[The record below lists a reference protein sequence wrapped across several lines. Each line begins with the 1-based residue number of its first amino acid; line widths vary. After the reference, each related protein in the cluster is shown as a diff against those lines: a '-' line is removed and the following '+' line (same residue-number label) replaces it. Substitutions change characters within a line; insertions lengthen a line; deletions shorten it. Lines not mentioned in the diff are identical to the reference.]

1 MFVGPIFVDTHSVED
16 TSTYICGHSSA
27 NQKCCPVS
35 YFDEHLILW
44 VRSINN
50 EIYPNFVTVNDD
62 KIIVA
67 GVECKEE
74 KQSVVWRTY
83 KRRKVSIVSRHILF
97 EFAFRVIFF
106 FGKVCFNFLW
116 KIDIRIILQVQHIVF
131 TYNLYKKWENHMILS
146 HKDRFDYVPVRIW
159 KLYVSRSTTEY
170 IHDLALFCSIARV
183 QLFNK
188 VMI

>member
-1 MFVGPIFVDTHSVED
+1 MFVGTIFVDTHSVED

-35 YFDEHLILW
+35 YFDEH
-44 VRSINN
+44 N

-67 GVECKEE
+67 CVECKEE

-106 FGKVCFNFLW
+106 WNSMF
-116 KIDIRIILQVQHIVF
+116 
-131 TYNLYKKWENHMILS
+131 
-146 HKDRFDYVPVRIW
+146 
-159 KLYVSRSTTEY
+159 
-170 IHDLALFCSIARV
+170 
-183 QLFNK
+183 
-188 VMI
+188 

>member
-1 MFVGPIFVDTHSVED
+1 MIKGATVEPALRPKFVLWVFLCSETLFVIILFVQCFSVYVYIVVLSMFVGTIFVDTHSVED

-62 KIIVA
+62 KIIVT

-106 FGKVCFNFLW
+106 GKSMF
-116 KIDIRIILQVQHIVF
+116 
-131 TYNLYKKWENHMILS
+131 
-146 HKDRFDYVPVRIW
+146 
-159 KLYVSRSTTEY
+159 
-170 IHDLALFCSIARV
+170 
-183 QLFNK
+183 
-188 VMI
+188 

>member
-1 MFVGPIFVDTHSVED
+1 MFVGTIFVDTHSVED

-62 KIIVA
+62 KIIDA

-106 FGKVCFNFLW
+106 LEK
-116 KIDIRIILQVQHIVF
+116 
-131 TYNLYKKWENHMILS
+131 
-146 HKDRFDYVPVRIW
+146 YVLIFYER
-159 KLYVSRSTTEY
+159 
-170 IHDLALFCSIARV
+170 
-183 QLFNK
+183 
-188 VMI
+188 

>member
-1 MFVGPIFVDTHSVED
+1 MGDFCCDTRQQMIKGATVEPALRPKFVLWFFFMFRDFICYNFICPMFFPSTFILWFYQCLWAQFSWIRTVSRILVRIFVDNT
-16 TSTYICGHSSA
+16 SSA
-27 NQKCCPVS
+27 NQRCCPVS

-62 KIIVA
+62 KAIDA

-106 FGKVCFNFLW
+106 W
-116 KIDIRIILQVQHIVF
+116 KSMF
-131 TYNLYKKWENHMILS
+131 
-146 HKDRFDYVPVRIW
+146 
-159 KLYVSRSTTEY
+159 
-170 IHDLALFCSIARV
+170 
-183 QLFNK
+183 
-188 VMI
+188 

>member
-1 MFVGPIFVDTHSVED
+1 MFVGTIFVDTHSVED

-27 NQKCCPVS
+27 NQKS

-62 KIIVA
+62 KIIDA

-106 FGKVCFNFLW
+106 RIVCFIFFL
-116 KIDIRIILQVQHIVF
+116 KIDIRIILQVQRTVF
-131 TYNLYKKWENHMILS
+131 TYNLYKKWENHMI
-146 HKDRFDYVPVRIW
+146 
-159 KLYVSRSTTEY
+159 
-170 IHDLALFCSIARV
+170 
-183 QLFNK
+183 
-188 VMI
+188 

>member
-1 MFVGPIFVDTHSVED
+1 MSRILVRIFVDNT
-16 TSTYICGHSSA
+16 SSA
-27 NQKCCPVS
+27 NQRCCPVS

-62 KIIVA
+62 KIIDA

-106 FGKVCFNFLW
+106 FGKVCFNFL
-116 KIDIRIILQVQHIVF
+116 
-131 TYNLYKKWENHMILS
+131 
-146 HKDRFDYVPVRIW
+146 
-159 KLYVSRSTTEY
+159 
-170 IHDLALFCSIARV
+170 
-183 QLFNK
+183 
-188 VMI
+188 